1 MALTRFC
8 GPGSVMKAKTVK
20 RHVIVLDDY
29 EARLIYYVLRYF
41 EGQDFREIDAI
52 GINREKLHELKQSFH
67 ELFKE
72 RSVNHEPVLPVEST
86 RKREEV

>member
-1 MALTRFC
+1 MFC
-8 GPGSVMKAKTVK
+8 GPGSDMKAKTVK

-52 GINREKLHELKQSFH
+52 GVNRDKLHELKLSFH

-72 RSVNHEPVLPVEST
+72 RSSSLGAVPPVDS
-86 RKREEV
+86 

>member
-1 MALTRFC
+1 
-8 GPGSVMKAKTVK
+8 MKAKTVK

-52 GINREKLHELKQSFH
+52 GINRDKLHELKQSFH

-72 RSVNHEPVLPVEST
+72 RSANHGGMPPVES
-86 RKREEV
+86 RRGAEEV

>member
-1 MALTRFC
+1 
-8 GPGSVMKAKTVK
+8 MKAKTVK

-29 EARLIYYVLRYF
+29 EARLIYYVLRHF

-72 RSVNHEPVLPVEST
+72 RSANQGAGLSGEPA
-86 RKREEV
+86 RGEEET

>member
-1 MALTRFC
+1 
-8 GPGSVMKAKTVK
+8 MKAKTVK

-41 EGQDFREIDAI
+41 EGKDFREIDAI

-72 RSVNHEPVLPVEST
+72 RSDNRGALNPVESL
-86 RKREEV
+86 RGAQEL